1 MKMSRNNASTV
12 LCRVVRQI
20 APGRWKFNRKL
31 KKVAES
37 RRKRDSVVL
46 EKAHPTSERKTT
58 QVIHDTWASLWTRSA
73 NSPAKPMLWQ
83 ELCERPCC
91 QARALAKAQ
100 KGKHVFLTEVL
111 QACLKNCTPIP
122 ATPAAQSVSFEMS
135 KPPMS
140 LHTRV
145 AHF

>member
-1 MKMSRNNASTV
+1 M
-12 LCRVVRQI
+12 
-20 APGRWKFNRKL
+20 
-31 KKVAES
+31 
-37 RRKRDSVVL
+37 
-46 EKAHPTSERKTT
+46 

-100 KGKHVFLTEVL
+100 KGKDVFLTEVL

-140 LHTRV
+140 LHARV
-145 AHF
+145 ARFLIPALATPPGTENKKDTIFKIVCFYNTHVRLRSNHVTIGARTST